1 MSQNKCLFVDD
12 DATVLLSIQ
21 RMLRSSFN
29 IEVSTH
35 AEEAL
40 QWLREGRVYDVIVS
54 DMRMPGVDGVQ
65 FLVESRKLLPDAV
78 RLMLTGEADLPAASR
93 AINDGAVFRL
103 LLKPVTRDAL
113 ADALNAA
120 ITHSNV
126 ARAER
131 DLLSRTLTGAVDA
144 LTELISLLS
153 PAVFGRARGYRRI
166 AALLGADLGLR
177 DLWRLEVAAM
187 LSQFAAVMLPPELAL
202 KTVEGVALRDDEKQ
216 LVAAAASQAVRI
228 LGRIP
233 RLEAVIELMQTEAA
247 PASLEAWVL
256 RIARHLESALAE
268 GLDVS
273 KAIEVAR
280 GRFGADAMPV
290 IEAAFRLRHL
300 LTETGTQK
308 SLKIESL
315 QVGMVLDDDVRTSA
329 GALLIARGHAVT
341 DLVLARL
348 RNFAGTVGVREPLL
362 VRSAA

>member
-1 MSQNKCLFVDD
+1 MSQSKCLFVDD

-21 RMLRSSFN
+21 RMMRSSHS

-35 AEEAL
+35 ADEAL

-54 DMRMPGVDGVQ
+54 DMRMPGIDGVQ

-93 AINDGAVFRL
+93 AINDGAVYRL
-103 LLKPVTRDAL
+103 LLKPVTKDAL
-113 ADALNAA
+113 SGALNAA
-120 ITHSNV
+120 ITYGNV

-144 LTELISLLS
+144 LTELISLLN
-153 PAVFGRARGYRRI
+153 PAVFGRVQRYRRI
-166 AALLGADLGLR
+166 AALLGTDLGLR

-187 LSQFAAVMLPPELAL
+187 LSQFSAVMLPPELAL
-202 KTVEGVALRDDEKQ
+202 RSVEGVPLRDDEKQ
-216 LVAAAASQAVRI
+216 LVAAATAQSLRI

-233 RLEAVIELMQTEAA
+233 RLESVIELMQTE
-247 PASLEAWVL
+247 SETSTEAWVL
-256 RIARHLESALAE
+256 RVSRHLEGSLAQ

-273 KAIEVAR
+273 KAIELAR
-280 GRFGADAMPV
+280 VRLGAEAKTV
-290 IEAAFRLRHL
+290 IESAFRLRHL

-362 VRSAA
+362 VRLAA